1 MAIQYVITNEEMM
14 SLLDKLELH
23 RLREDNICD
32 PSKHMDEAWRNLSE
46 KEKQNMKPAIDSLH
60 RGFHYVVTR
69 WAQDMGFDGR
79 RR

>member
-1 MAIQYVITNEEMM
+1 MARQYVVTEAEMIM
-14 SLLDKLELH
+14 LIESLELV
-23 RLREDNICD
+23 RMKSQNIND
-32 PSKHMDEAWRNLSE
+32 PYRHLDESWRNLTDKE
-46 KEKQNMKPAIDSLH
+46 KENVKPAIDSIH